1 MQVGDLVTLDDGF
14 GVYIGVIVQQ
24 VGSCD
29 RWFVHWNDGTVM
41 GHNGYTLELI
51 CKQEIQL
58 GIFKTKERQVG
69 QG

>member
-29 RWFVHWNDGTVM
+29 RWFVHWNDGSVM
-41 GHNGYTLELI
+41 GHNGYALELI
-51 CKQEIQL
+51 CK
-58 GIFKTKERQVG
+58 
-69 QG
+69 